1 MSVPRIRASPIQTGQ
16 GRFLAFFLINQTA
29 AGASHRAAGFINMVK
44 DGLSLLQKRKSE
56 ISKKSKAFFMKS
68 TLFLFPTFVLMVC
81 VLFAGCTSPT
91 DAKIKPFETTVPAPS
106 PTTTSSSTSTVVS
119 TPQSVETLPY
129 EQNVDIQI
137 EKQRPDASIH
147 LIYTGGTGED
157 NAQNIL
163 MRVTRSDGTVEE
175 KYLND
180 GIRRPRPYDE
190 LVMDG
195 TRGVDQVAVFLT
207 SAGKTYKIFDKPLAY
222 P

>member
-1 MSVPRIRASPIQTGQ
+1 
-16 GRFLAFFLINQTA
+16 
-29 AGASHRAAGFINMVK
+29 
-44 DGLSLLQKRKSE
+44 
-56 ISKKSKAFFMKS
+56 MKC
-68 TLFLFPTFVLMVC
+68 TLFLVTTSVLMVC

-91 DAKIKPFETTVPAPS
+91 DAKIKPFATPVPASS
-106 PTTTSSSTSTVVS
+106 PATTSSPTSTVVS
-119 TPQSVETLPY
+119 TPQSGETLPY
-129 EQNVDIQI
+129 EQNVDIHV
-137 EKQRPDASIH
+137 EKLRPDATIH
-147 LIYTGGTGED
+147 LIYTGGTGAD
-157 NAQNIL
+157 NAQNIM

-207 SAGKTYKIFDKPLAY
+207 SAGKTYKVFDKPLAY

>member
-1 MSVPRIRASPIQTGQ
+1 MSVLRRGAYLILGRT
-16 GRFLAFFLINQTA
+16 GRFQHFFSHSNLHGGVTSGA
-29 AGASHRAAGFINMVK
+29 AWVITLVK

-56 ISKKSKAFFMKS
+56 ISKKSKGFFMKC
-68 TLFLFPTFVLMVC
+68 TIVLLTTFVLMVC

-106 PTTTSSSTSTVVS
+106 PATTSSSTSTVVS
-119 TPQSVETLPY
+119 TPISLETLPY
-129 EQNVDIQI
+129 EQNVGIHV
-137 EKQRPDASIH
+137 EKQRPDATIH
-147 LIYTGGTGED
+147 LIYTGGSGAD
-157 NAQNIL
+157 NVWNIM

-180 GIRRPRPYDE
+180 GTRRPRLNDE

-195 TRGVDQVAVFLT
+195 TRGIDQVAVFLT

>member
-1 MSVPRIRASPIQTGQ
+1 
-16 GRFLAFFLINQTA
+16 
-29 AGASHRAAGFINMVK
+29 
-44 DGLSLLQKRKSE
+44 
-56 ISKKSKAFFMKS
+56 MKS

-137 EKQRPDASIH
+137 EKQRPDATIH
-147 LIYTGGTGED
+147 LMYTGGIGED

-190 LVMDG
+190 LVIDG

>member
-1 MSVPRIRASPIQTGQ
+1 MKCTKV
-16 GRFLAFFLINQTA
+16 
-29 AGASHRAAGFINMVK
+29 
-44 DGLSLLQKRKSE
+44 LL
-56 ISKKSKAFFMKS
+56 
-68 TLFLFPTFVLMVC
+68 TTFVLMVC

-91 DAKIKPFETTVPAPS
+91 EATIKPFATTVPTPPPA
-106 PTTTSSSTSTVVS
+106 TTSSSTSTVVS

-129 EQNVDIQI
+129 EQNVGILV
-137 EKQRPDASIH
+137 EKQRPDATIH
-147 LIYTGGTGED
+147 LIYTGGSGED
-157 NAQNIL
+157 NVWNIM

-180 GIRRPRPYDE
+180 GTRRPRLNDE

-207 SAGKTYKIFDKPLAY
+207 SAGKTYKVFDKPLAY

>member
-1 MSVPRIRASPIQTGQ
+1 MKCTKI
-16 GRFLAFFLINQTA
+16 
-29 AGASHRAAGFINMVK
+29 
-44 DGLSLLQKRKSE
+44 LL
-56 ISKKSKAFFMKS
+56 
-68 TLFLFPTFVLMVC
+68 TTFVLMVC

-91 DAKIKPFETTVPAPS
+91 EATIKPFATTVPTP
-106 PTTTSSSTSTVVS
+106 PPITTSSSTSTVVS

-129 EQNVDIQI
+129 EQNVGIHV

-147 LIYTGGTGED
+147 LIYNGGIGED
-157 NAQNIL
+157 NVQNIM

-207 SAGKTYKIFDKPLAY
+207 SLGKTYKIFDQPLAY